1 MFEGSPEV
9 YTVNEQKA
17 SGSAYLPDAIFF
29 GIDRESITSMMT
41 ATILA
46 KQSDV
51 SLYTVRHYTRIGLLK
66 PARNTQNNYKVYQPS
81 DTVRVRF
88 IKAAGN
94 LGFSLAEIA
103 DILKEAKEGN
113 TPCPMVR
120 EIIVRRIAENQRKI
134 REMQRLQRKMEKAL
148 QDWSKMRNSLPTGDS
163 VCHLIESVSE
173 TEK

>member
-1 MFEGSPEV
+1 
-9 YTVNEQKA
+9 
-17 SGSAYLPDAIFF
+17 
-29 GIDRESITSMMT
+29 MMT
-41 ATILA
+41 ATVLA
-46 KQSDV
+46 NQADV

-66 PARNTQNNYKVYQPS
+66 PARNTQNNYKVYQTS
-81 DTVRVRF
+81 DAVRVRF

-134 REMQRLQRKMEKAL
+134 REIQKLQRKMEKAL
-148 QDWSKMRNSLPTGDS
+148 QDWSKMRNSMPTGDS

-173 TEK
+173 AEKKSLT